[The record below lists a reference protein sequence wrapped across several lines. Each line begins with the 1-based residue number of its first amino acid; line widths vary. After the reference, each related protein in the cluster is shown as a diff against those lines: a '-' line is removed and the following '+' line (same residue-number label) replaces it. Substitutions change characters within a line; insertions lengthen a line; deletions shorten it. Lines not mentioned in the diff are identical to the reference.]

1 MIDGKLENPIGEAK
15 LPDLNG
21 LLSMIGRSS
30 KTEEKSH
37 ACAGFRR
44 IF

>member
-15 LPDLNG
+15 LPEFCG
-21 LLSMIGRSS
+21 LLSMIGGSS
-30 KTEEKSH
+30 KGMKKND

>member
-15 LPDLNG
+15 LPEFQRP
-21 LLSMIGRSS
+21 LSMIGCGS
-30 KTEEKSH
+30 KTEKKND
-37 ACAGFRR
+37 ACAGFWR

>member
-15 LPDLNG
+15 LPEFYG
-21 LLSMIGRSS
+21 LLLMIGCSS
-30 KTEEKSH
+30 ITKEKND
-37 ACAGFRR
+37 ACAGFWR